1 MRNTGIVRR
10 LDELGRVVIPKE
22 IRNVLRLR
30 EGEQI
35 EISMQDETLTLRKYS
50 RLGEG
55 FEEVEKLCQ
64 ALKKSAKCQVFAV
77 DSLRYIFSTE
87 GELVGEDA
95 TEEIL
100 EVMEKR
106 KATCIDGASMS
117 DSGKVTMPTLYIA
130 PIVACGDLYGALMI
144 GGEKIEE
151 EQKKLCDF
159 AVGFLVGCIE
169 NR

>member
-35 EISMQDETLTLRKYS
+35 EILMQDETLTLRKYS

-64 ALKKSAKCQVFAV
+64 TLKKSAKCNVFAV
-77 DSLRYIFSTE
+77 DSLRYVFATID
-87 GELVGEDA
+87 GLVGNEASTPILDA
-95 TEEIL
+95 
-100 EVMEKR
+100 MENR
-106 KATCIDGASMS
+106 KSIIVENIQMS
-117 DSGKVTMPTLYIA
+117 EKGNVTMPCLYIA
-130 PIVACGDLYGALMI
+130 PIVACGDLYGALLV
-144 GGEKIEE
+144 GGETIEE

-159 AVGFLVGCIE
+159 AVGFLAGCIE

>member
-35 EISMQDETLTLRKYS
+35 EIFMQDETLTLRKYS

-64 ALKKSAKCQVFAV
+64 TLKKSTKSQVFAV
-77 DSLRYIFSTE
+77 DSSRFVFSTVD
-87 GELVGEDA
+87 GLVGEDA
-95 TEEIL
+95 AEIIL
-100 EVMEKR
+100 ETMEKR
-106 KATCIDGASMS
+106 KATVAEEVKMS
-117 DSGKVTMPTLYIA
+117 EKRKITMATLYVA

-144 GGEKIEE
+144 GGDNIEE

-159 AVGFLVGCIE
+159 AVGFLAGCIE

>member
-22 IRNVLRLR
+22 IRSVLRLR

-35 EISMQDETLTLRKYS
+35 EIFMQNETLTLRKYS

-64 ALKKSAKCQVFAV
+64 ALKKSAKSQVFAM
-77 DSLRYIFSTE
+77 DSLRYIFSTVE
-87 GELVGEDA
+87 GLVGEESSE
-95 TEEIL
+95 TIL

-106 KATCIDGASMS
+106 KAVCVEGASMS
-117 DSGKVTMPTLYIA
+117 NSGRVTMPSLYIA
-130 PIVACGDLYGALMI
+130 PIVACGDLYGALMV

-151 EQKKLCDF
+151 EQRKLCDF

>member
-22 IRNVLRLR
+22 IRSILRLR

-35 EISMQDETLTLRKYS
+35 EIFMQNETLTLRKYS

-64 ALKKSAKCQVFAV
+64 TLKKVAKCDVFAV

-159 AVGFLVGCIE
+159 AVGFLAGCIE

>member
-64 ALKKSAKCQVFAV
+64 TLKKSAKCQVFAV

-87 GELVGEDA
+87 GELVGEDT

-130 PIVACGDLYGALMI
+130 PIVACGDLYGALII

>member
-64 ALKKSAKCQVFAV
+64 TLKKSTKSQVFAV
-77 DSLRYIFSTE
+77 DNLRYVFSTVK
-87 GELVGEDA
+87 GLVGEDA
-95 TEEIL
+95 SQDIL
-100 EVMEKR
+100 DAMYKR
-106 KATCIDGASMS
+106 KSTVVEYMRMSESCNTNASR
-117 DSGKVTMPTLYIA
+117 LYIA

-144 GGEKIEE
+144 GGDNIEE

-159 AVGFLVGCIE
+159 AVGFLAGCIE

>member
-64 ALKKSAKCQVFAV
+64 TLKKSAKCQVFAV
-77 DSLRYIFSTE
+77 DSLRYVFSTVDGLL
-87 GELVGEDA
+87 GEE
-95 TEEIL
+95 TSESIL
-100 EVMEKR
+100 EAMEKR
-106 KATCIDGASMS
+106 KSIIVEEAKMS
-117 DSGKVTMPTLYIA
+117 DSKSVTMPTLYIA
-130 PIVACGDLYGALMI
+130 PIVACGDLYGALII

>member
-64 ALKKSAKCQVFAV
+64 TLKKSTKSQVFAV
-77 DSLRYIFSTE
+77 DSLRYVFSTVE
-87 GELVGEDA
+87 GLVGEDA
-95 TEEIL
+95 SQDIL
-100 EVMEKR
+100 DAMEKR
-106 KATCIDGASMS
+106 KSTVVENMRMSESCNANASR
-117 DSGKVTMPTLYIA
+117 LYIA

-144 GGEKIEE
+144 GGDNIEE

-159 AVGFLVGCIE
+159 AVGFLAGCIE

>member
-64 ALKKSAKCQVFAV
+64 TLKKSTKSQVFAV
-77 DSLRYIFSTE
+77 DSLRYVFSTVE
-87 GELVGEDA
+87 GLVGEDA
-95 TEEIL
+95 SQEIL
-100 EVMEKR
+100 DTMEKR
-106 KATCIDGASMS
+106 KSTVVENMRMSESCNVNASR
-117 DSGKVTMPTLYIA
+117 LYIA
-130 PIVACGDLYGALMI
+130 PIIACGDLYGALMI
-144 GGEKIEE
+144 GGDNIEE

-159 AVGFLVGCIE
+159 AVGFLAGCIE

>member
-22 IRNVLRLR
+22 IRSILRLR

-35 EISMQDETLTLRKYS
+35 EIFMQNETLTLRKYS

-64 ALKKSAKCQVFAV
+64 TLKKSAKCQVFAV
-77 DSLRYIFSTE
+77 DNSRFVFSTIE
-87 GELVGEDA
+87 GLVGEDA
-95 TEEIL
+95 SEIIL
-100 EVMEKR
+100 EAMEKR
-106 KATCIDGASMS
+106 KSTIVEDIKMS
-117 DSGKVTMPTLYIA
+117 DSKSVTVPWLYIV

-144 GGEKIEE
+144 GGKEIEE

-159 AVGFLVGCIE
+159 AAGFLTGCIE
-169 NR
+169 NK

>member
-22 IRNVLRLR
+22 IRSILRLR
-30 EGEQI
+30 EGEQV
-35 EISMQDETLTLRKYS
+35 EILMQNETLTLRKYS

-64 ALKKSAKCQVFAV
+64 TLKKSAKCQVFAV
-77 DSLRYIFSTE
+77 DSSRFVFSTVE
-87 GELVGEDA
+87 GLVGEE
-95 TEEIL
+95 TSETIL
-100 EVMEKR
+100 EIMENR
-106 KATCIDGASMS
+106 KATIVEEIEISRQQ
-117 DSGKVTMPTLYIA
+117 KVAMPSLYIA

-144 GGEKIEE
+144 GGENIEE

-159 AVGFLVGCIE
+159 AAGFLAGCIE
-169 NR
+169 NK

>member
-64 ALKKSAKCQVFAV
+64 TLKKSAKCQVFAV

-100 EVMEKR
+100 DVMEKR

-130 PIVACGDLYGALMI
+130 PIVACGDLYGALII

>member
-64 ALKKSAKCQVFAV
+64 TLKKSAKCQVFAV

>member
-22 IRNVLRLR
+22 IRSILRMR

-35 EISMQDETLTLRKYS
+35 EIFMQNETLTLRKYS

-64 ALKKSAKCQVFAV
+64 TLKKSSKCHVFAV
-77 DSLRYIFSTE
+77 DSSRFVFSTVE
-87 GELVGEDA
+87 GLVGEDA
-95 TEEIL
+95 TEIIVEI
-100 EVMEKR
+100 MEKR
-106 KATCIDGASMS
+106 KATVVEEVKMS
-117 DSGKVTMPTLYIA
+117 NSGKVTMPSLYIA

-144 GGEKIEE
+144 GGENIEE

-159 AVGFLVGCIE
+159 AVGFLSGCIE
-169 NR
+169 NQ